1 VKLRAVDRTGTVLVE
16 VFEDTLPI
24 LDVFPQSSELRR
36 ERKRPGDGFE
46 GLRRTSLNPMVP
58 LRSESNMLIRSLTV
72 SRSNA
77 ARNPGERPIGMHMN
91 RETYD
96 SNLR

>member
-1 VKLRAVDRTGTVLVE
+1 MKLRAVDRTGTILVE
-16 VFEDTLPI
+16 VFEDSLPI

-36 ERKRPGDGFE
+36 KHKRPGDSLE

-58 LRSESNMLIRSLTV
+58 LRSVSNMPIRSLTV

-77 ARNPGERPIGMHMN
+77 ARNPGERFIGIHMN

-96 SNLR
+96 SSLR